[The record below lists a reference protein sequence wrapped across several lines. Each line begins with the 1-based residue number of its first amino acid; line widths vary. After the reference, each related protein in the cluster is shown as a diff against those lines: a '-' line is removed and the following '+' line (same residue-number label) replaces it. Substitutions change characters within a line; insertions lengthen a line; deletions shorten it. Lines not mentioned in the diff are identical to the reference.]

1 MAGQPRRR
9 LAFQIVGA
17 ALTSLRRDGP
27 ATVDQ
32 LLERIDWWPSPTRP
46 QIDAD
51 AIRIAS
57 RWLRRHPCVIVDRD
71 GLLYYTPSE
80 MRNGGHD
87 EQGGLR
93 SEGER

>member
-17 ALTSLRRDGP
+17 ALASLRRDGP
-27 ATVDQ
+27 ATSDQ
-32 LLERIDWWPSPTRP
+32 LLDRCGWWPSPLRP
-46 QIDAD
+46 QVEND
-51 AIRIAS
+51 AIRIAN
-57 RWLRRHPCVIVDRD
+57 RWLLRHPCVIVDGD

-87 EQGGLR
+87 EQGGVR